1 MVTCVEAKEIWYFL
15 AINSEH
21 NLKYKYSSES
31 VLLLDK
37 SDNIVTEII
46 CPFKIQT
53 ITSDRTISEDIYIMS
68 ADNKWYKLLI
78 GLIPIHILRKQD
90 YYSKYDV

>member
-1 MVTCVEAKEIWYFL
+1 MVTCEEAKERWFFL

-21 NLKYKYSSES
+21 NLKYKRSSES

-46 CPFKIQT
+46 VPFKIET
-53 ITSDRTISEDIYIMS
+53 ITSDRTICEDIYIIS
-68 ADNKWYKLLI
+68 TDNKWYKLLV
-78 GLIPIHILRKQD
+78 GLIPIHILKKQD
-90 YYSKYDV
+90 YYSKYNV